1 MARKKKKD
9 EAGFEQAPA
18 GGRRRLTP
26 VDVQEKVF
34 RLAFRGYSEQE
45 VDEFLDQVT
54 EDLAVLHEENKRL
67 REKVEQGGAGSSV
80 LPDAQRRADEIVR
93 QAREQAA
100 RLLADAE
107 RRGGAG
113 SGEGAAAAPAS
124 FLVRERD
131 FLHQMASLIQ
141 GHAEALKQEARRAKE
156 AEAAAPPPPTAAAA
170 AAGIAA
176 APAPVPPPMQEPPP
190 AAAPAEPPAAS
201 SVDEPTQSHS
211 PLLDEWEGGV
221 SGGPEDQPYEGSDL
235 FGDPAPPAEGEDD
248 QASLRELFW
257 GEE

>member
-100 RLLADAE
+100 RLLADA
-107 RRGGAG
+107 
-113 SGEGAAAAPAS
+113 
-124 FLVRERD
+124 
-131 FLHQMASLIQ
+131 
-141 GHAEALKQEARRAKE
+141 
-156 AEAAAPPPPTAAAA
+156 
-170 AAGIAA
+170 
-176 APAPVPPPMQEPPP
+176 PAPVPPPMQEPPL